1 MKITQAELKDIMH
14 YDGETG
20 IFTRIKK
27 TARRQKIGEIVG
39 VNCKNGYLKCGIK
52 NKEYYLHTLAW
63 LYVYGYL
70 PEQLDHINH
79 DRKDNRIS
87 NLRAVSDIENSKN
100 HSMSKAN
107 TSGMTGV
114 SFYEKENVWLA
125 QICHSYKKMMK
136 RFKTEDEAINQRKEW
151 EKEFGFHENHG
162 V

>member
-70 PEQLDHINH
+70 SEQLDHINH

-87 NLRAVSDIENSKN
+87 NLRIATKLLNSKN
-100 HSMSKAN
+100 HSISKAN
-107 TSGMTGV
+107 TSGVTGV
-114 SFYEKENVWLA
+114 QYIPKKKVWLA
-125 QICHSYKKMMK
+125 QICHLYKRIRKS
-136 RFKTEDEAINQRKEW
+136 FKTKEEAVTQRKKW